1 MCIASVKEV
10 YLIGVELDTHRKRSH
25 LWYIKFAHAFYSNS
39 FTFSSRHNVM
49 FAAKHSLHTDDSSPY
64 MICTNQEDSV
74 ISDWGGALT

>member
-1 MCIASVKEV
+1 MYCQREGSAFDWGGAGYALEAITCMV
-10 YLIGVELDTHRKRSH
+10 YVQFT
-25 LWYIKFAHAFYSNS
+25 HAFYNNS